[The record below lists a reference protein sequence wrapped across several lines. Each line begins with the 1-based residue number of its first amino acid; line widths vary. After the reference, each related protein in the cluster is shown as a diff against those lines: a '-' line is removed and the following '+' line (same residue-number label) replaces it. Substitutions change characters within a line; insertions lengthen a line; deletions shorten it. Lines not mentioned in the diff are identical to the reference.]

1 MATTKAKKQ
10 NQQDRKKNNRVSKA
24 GVEYIYNPLFASRK
38 AEQRLWGP
46 DREKIN
52 VPRYNLLPQVDA
64 AASTRVLK
72 RASLSAEQ
80 EKTLFLRYN
89 YAKFREA
96 KVRQA
101 MRKRST
107 AKRRKEADLW
117 KKRSEHMREKIVHAN
132 LPLVPSMAQRA
143 NVSGVEFTE
152 LMSEGYM
159 AILRSVEK
167 FDISRGFKFSTYA
180 CRAILAAFHRMGT
193 KNHTYRKH
201 VPVQFDIPIERS
213 DFADQRHTDERLTA
227 VEAVRKVLKANIA
240 DLSEMEARI
249 IRQRFPMLDSDRPRT
264 LAQVGRNVGLSNE
277 RVRQIEKRGL
287 AKIRSAVED
296 TLAA

>member
-1 MATTKAKKQ
+1 MAKKTQSQKKDNRVTKA
-10 NQQDRKKNNRVSKA
+10 DI
-24 GVEYIYNPLFASRK
+24 EYIYHPLFASRK
-38 AEQRLWGP
+38 SEEKLWGP
-46 DREKIN
+46 DRERIC

-64 AASTRVLK
+64 AASTKVLK
-72 RASLSAEQ
+72 RASLSADQ

-89 YAKFREA
+89 YAKFRQA
-96 KVRQA
+96 KVRKA
-101 MRKRST
+101 MQKRATQKRKKQLSLWE
-107 AKRRKEADLW
+107 KRA
-117 KKRSEHMREKIVHAN
+117 EHMREKIVHAN

-152 LMSEGYM
+152 MMSEGYM

-180 CRAILAAFHRMGT
+180 CRAILAAFHRMGS
-193 KNHTYRKH
+193 KNYTYRKH

-213 DFADQRHTDERLTA
+213 DFTDKRHEDQRLTA
-227 VEAVRKVLKANIA
+227 VEAVRRVLQSNIA
-240 DLSEMEARI
+240 ELSEIEDRI
-249 IRQRFPMLDSDRPRT
+249 IRQRFPMLDSDRPKT

-287 AKIRSAVED
+287 AKIRSAVEE